1 MKTRNLAERVLGI
14 SDFRRCIKIC
24 YAVSGRRANGILV
37 SNIRRRALLIPEDR
51 VVKIFSCVQSTQ
63 CAGALRE
70 DIMSII
76 AERLVARVAESLD

>member
-24 YAVSGRRANGILV
+24 YSVNGREANGILV
-37 SNIRRRALLIPEDR
+37 SDIRRRALLIPEGR

-70 DIMSII
+70 DIMPII
-76 AERLVARVAESLD
+76 EDGLVARVVESLG

>member
-1 MKTRNLAERVLGI
+1 MKTRNLAEGVLGI

-24 YAVSGRRANGILV
+24 YGVTGREANGTLLTD
-37 SNIRRRALLIPEDR
+37 IRRRALLIPEGR

-70 DIMSII
+70 DIMPII
-76 AERLVARVAESLD
+76 EDGLVARVVESLG